1 MKIVSHYRENKA
13 LRKSFMQLALDV
25 FGIDFESWHEHG
37 YWGERYIPFSYADG
51 DKIVANVSVNE
62 LDFIIEGKSYKA
74 LQIGTVMTHP
84 QYRNKGLSASLM
96 NHVLNVYQGK
106 YDFMYLFANDSVL
119 DFYPKF
125 GFEQVEEHQYATKVL
140 IGTDPL
146 PLRKLRIPEDL
157 EMIERSVYTRVPV
170 SNTFATANSA
180 GITMYHI
187 LNVFTDHLY
196 CHAEADSIL
205 IFTRENRTVHLYDV
219 ISTATVNMKDIISSF
234 GDTDIIKFHFTPDQG
249 DFLFQHEPFKRD
261 GAFFVKKRTGLEIPP
276 FIMHPVTSE
285 A

>member
-1 MKIVSHYRENKA
+1 MKLVSHYRENEV
-13 LRKSFMQLALDV
+13 LRKSFILLATDIFGLD
-25 FGIDFESWHEHG
+25 FTTWHEHG
-37 YWGERYIPFSYADG
+37 YWAERYIPFSYAVG
-51 DKIVANVSVNE
+51 DQIVANVSVNE
-62 LDFIIEGKSYKA
+62 LDLVIEGKSHKA
-74 LQIGTVMTHP
+74 LQVGTVMTHP
-84 QYRNKGLSASLM
+84 QYRNKGLSANLI
-96 NHVLNVYQGK
+96 NHVLDEYERK
-106 YDFMYLFANDSVL
+106 YDLMYLFANDSVL

-125 GFEQVEEHQYATKVL
+125 GFEQVEEHQYSTKVL

-157 EMIERSVYTRVPV
+157 EMIERFIYTRVPV
-170 SNTFATANSA
+170 SNTFATDNSA

-196 CHAEADSIL
+196 YHAEEDAIL

-234 GDTDIIKFHFTPDQG
+234 GDTDTIQFHFTPDQS
-249 DFLFQHEPFKRD
+249 DLPFQQEPFKRD
-261 GAFFVKKRTGLEIPP
+261 GAFFVKKRTGLDIPP